1 MPSRDPRIDAYIARS
16 AEFARPILTHLRAVV
31 HAGCPP
37 VEETIKW
44 GFPHFMYRGMLCSMA
59 AFRQHVAFGFWKGRL
74 LVEKG
79 DNRGAEAMG
88 DFGRITRLA
97 DLPPKRMLVAY
108 IKKAMALNESGVAR
122 QPKKKAAPKPPVKL
136 PADLAAA
143 LKRDT
148 RARATF
154 AGFSPSH
161 RREYV
166 QWITEAKREETRA
179 RRVQQAVEWLAEG
192 KSRNWKYT
200 NC

>member
-122 QPKKKAAPKPPVKL
+122 QSKKKAAPKPPVKL

-179 RRVQQAVEWLAEG
+179 RWVQQAVEWLAEG